1 MEVTALHHR
10 HRPILTN
17 ALMADYPSNEQ
28 AVLFAVARSARI
40 WEDLERLGVPGIRG
54 VWAHPAAA
62 GGFGVTVVSLE
73 QRYAGHAPQVLALAA
88 QCPGGAYYTKWIIGV
103 DEDVDPSD
111 TDQVLWALSTRCNP
125 AEDIDIL
132 RQTWSTWLDPTQ
144 NPPEERPYGS
154 KALINACKEHRYLHQ
169 FAPRTRL
176 ARSVYERVR
185 SRWAELGLGGQPPSV
200 VSLEEDR

>member
-1 MEVTALHHR
+1 
-10 HRPILTN
+10 
-17 ALMADYPSNEQ
+17 MADFPANEQ
-28 AVLFAVARSARI
+28 AMLFAVARSARI
-40 WEDLERLGVPGIRG
+40 WEDLERLGLPGVRG

-62 GGFGVTVVSLE
+62 GGFGVTVVSVE
-73 QRYAGHAPQVLALAA
+73 QRYPGHAPQALALAA
-88 QCPGGAYYTKWIIGV
+88 QCPGGAYFSKWIVVV
-103 DEDVDPSD
+103 DEDVDPTD

-125 AEDIDIL
+125 VEDIDVL

-154 KALINACKEHRYLHQ
+154 KALVNACKEHRYLKE

-185 SRWAELGLGGQPPSV
+185 ARWVELGLGGSPPELQL
-200 VSLEEDR
+200 LEEELAEP